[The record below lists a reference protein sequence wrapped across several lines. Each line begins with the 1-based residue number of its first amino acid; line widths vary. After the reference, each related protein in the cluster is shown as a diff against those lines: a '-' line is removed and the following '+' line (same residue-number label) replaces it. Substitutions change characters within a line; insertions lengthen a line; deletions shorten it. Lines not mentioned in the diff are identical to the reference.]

1 MREPLDLWVD
11 GQPKGQPR
19 ARAFAMKG
27 KGVRMYDPGTA
38 EGWKGQIA
46 AAIKDHIPTHPLT
59 GAIRIDLTFYFP
71 RPKGHYRTGK
81 RAHEL
86 RDDAP
91 VWHLGK
97 PDRDNC
103 DKAVLDAL
111 KVMGF
116 LSDDCIVCDG
126 RIQKRYSEGREGMLI
141 RVTEAGI

>member
-1 MREPLDLWVD
+1 
-11 GQPKGQPR
+11 
-19 ARAFAMKG
+19 MKG

-46 AAIKDHIPTHPLT
+46 AAIKEFMPAFPLT

-71 RPKGHYRTGK
+71 RPKNHYRTGK
-81 RAHEL
+81 RSREL

-126 RIQKRYSEGREGMLI
+126 RIQKRYAEGREGMLM

>member
-1 MREPLDLWVD
+1 MMEPLVVWVD

-46 AAIKDHIPTHPLT
+46 AAMREVMPASPLA
-59 GAIRIDLTFYFP
+59 GPLRIDLIFHFP

-81 RAHEL
+81 RAGEL

-91 VWHLGK
+91 IWHVSK

-111 KVMGF
+111 KAMRF

-126 RIQKRYSEGREGMLI
+126 RIQKRYSEGREGVLI
-141 RVTEAGI
+141 KITEAGI